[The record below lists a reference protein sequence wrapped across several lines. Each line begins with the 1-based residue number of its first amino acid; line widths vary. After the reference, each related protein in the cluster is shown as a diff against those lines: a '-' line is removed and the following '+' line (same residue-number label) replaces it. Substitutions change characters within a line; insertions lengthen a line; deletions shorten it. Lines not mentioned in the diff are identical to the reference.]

1 MDYNSAENRR
11 NHCGGFWPHEILC
24 QSSSDSITMQI
35 DPNES
40 TIRDIY
46 QHMVNLITPRP
57 IAWVTTVS
65 ESGITNLA
73 PFSFFNGIGA
83 NPPAL
88 MFCPVNRRD
97 GSFKH
102 SLINAI
108 ATREFV
114 VHVVSFDLAETMNKT
129 SADYDAETSEIE
141 TLGLEIEDSIR
152 VKPPRVK
159 AAPAAFECTVDRIIH
174 LNEGPAAANIV
185 IGQVVMMHI
194 RDDILGDDGF
204 ADPAKLDA
212 VGRLGRSEYAR
223 TTDRFSL
230 ERAKVE

>member
-1 MDYNSAENRR
+1 
-11 NHCGGFWPHEILC
+11 
-24 QSSSDSITMQI
+24 MQI

-65 ESGITNLA
+65 ESGVANLA
-73 PFSFFNGIGA
+73 PFSFFNGVGA
-83 NPPAL
+83 NPPTL
-88 MFCPVNRRD
+88 MFCPVNRRN
-97 GSFKH
+97 GSHKH
-102 SLINAI
+102 SLINAM

-129 SADYDAETSEIE
+129 SADFDEETSEIKAIGIE
-141 TLGLEIEDSIR
+141 TVDS
-152 VKPPRVK
+152 VQVASPRIK
-159 AAPAAFECTVDRIIH
+159 AAPAAFECKVDRIIH
-174 LNEGPAAANIV
+174 LSEGPAAANIV

-194 RDDILGDDGF
+194 RDDILGDDGL

-212 VGRLGRSEYAR
+212 VGRLGRSDYAR

-230 ERAKVE
+230 ERAKVD